1 MKTSSVEPR
10 MEYEERLQEL
20 WLQTGYEN
28 LRRLSE
34 GGQPRGMIRLRS
46 DWDRKNAIS
55 SCLMAA
61 YRDTGNVAAFDL
73 LVELNRAALLWAI
86 RNRLRRGGF
95 VHVDANDALQH
106 ALMNMCRY
114 RKSYRCERPVSF
126 RVWSQRI
133 ANNSAISLLKGETK
147 RATPTNLDTIAT
159 ELVDHHSRSPY
170 LAAAEAESAQLV
182 NLAYLTYLNVYLR
195 VYQQVSERERRA
207 LFLVEVKG
215 KTYKQTAAALGIRV
229 ESLKMVIFR
238 ARRKI
243 YRGVDRYLRDLY
255 QPVAAG

>member
-10 MEYEERLQEL
+10 MECEERLQEL
-20 WLQTGYEN
+20 WLQTGHEN

-34 GGQPRGMIRLRS
+34 GGQPRGMIRLRT

-61 YRDTGNVAAFDL
+61 YQDTGNVAAFDL
-73 LVELNRAALLWAI
+73 LVELNRAGLLWAI
-86 RNRLRRGGF
+86 RNRLRRGF
-95 VHVDANDALQH
+95 VYVDENDALQH

-114 RKSYRCERPVSF
+114 RKSYRCERPDSF

-133 ANNSAISLLKGETK
+133 ANNSAARLLKGETK
-147 RATPTNLDTIAT
+147 RATPTNLDTIGP

-215 KTYKQTAAALGIRV
+215 KIYKQTAAALGIRV
-229 ESLKMVIFR
+229 DALKTVIFR

-243 YRGVDRYLRDLY
+243 YRGVDRYLGDLC